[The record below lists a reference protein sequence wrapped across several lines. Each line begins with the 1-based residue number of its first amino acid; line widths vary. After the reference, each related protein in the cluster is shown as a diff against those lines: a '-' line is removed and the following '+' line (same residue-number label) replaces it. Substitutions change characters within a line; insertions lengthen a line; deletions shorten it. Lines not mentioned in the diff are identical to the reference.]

1 MASQPFSSLGR
12 YELHSPHVGLKVN
25 KELVVFEEPRPT
37 SLELS
42 QEHIRQRGPS
52 THSLRAGESPEG
64 DGGAVACV
72 RALAGVA
79 VSLHG
84 EAAVTLEVELIDRS
98 VHGPPLATIAEEGAR
113 PAPLRTA
120 PAGCGDG
127 RPSEIPQSQSTKN
140 E

>member
-12 YELHSPHVGLKVN
+12 YELHSPHVGLEVN
-25 KELVVFEEPRPT
+25 KELFVLEEPRPT
-37 SLELS
+37 GLELS

-84 EAAVTLEVELIDRS
+84 EAAVMLEVEHIGRC
-98 VHGPPLATIAEEGAR
+98 VHWPPLAAIAEEGMR
-113 PAPLRTA
+113 PAPLRA
-120 PAGCGDG
+120 GQAGCGDE
-127 RPSEIPQSQSTKN
+127 RPRAIPQ
-140 E
+140 